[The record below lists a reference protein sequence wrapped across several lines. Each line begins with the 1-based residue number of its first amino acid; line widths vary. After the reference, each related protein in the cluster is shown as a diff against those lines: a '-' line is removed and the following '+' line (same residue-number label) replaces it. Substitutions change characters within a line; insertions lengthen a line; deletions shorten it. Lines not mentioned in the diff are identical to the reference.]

1 MPLADPILA
10 WQAGK
15 NNDIL
20 QIRLFALAA
29 YPAFLAFLLF
39 LCFFRQIIEVMAVGA
54 LGEVDSLLE
63 HPELDGVDELASH
76 DCNSRYKAV

>member
-1 MPLADPILA
+1 VPLADPILA

-15 NNDIL
+15 NNYIL
-20 QIRLFALAA
+20 QTCLFALAA

-39 LCFFRQIIEVMAVGA
+39 LRQIIEVMAVGA

-63 HPELDGVDELASH
+63 HPELDGVDKIAS
-76 DCNSRYKAV
+76 